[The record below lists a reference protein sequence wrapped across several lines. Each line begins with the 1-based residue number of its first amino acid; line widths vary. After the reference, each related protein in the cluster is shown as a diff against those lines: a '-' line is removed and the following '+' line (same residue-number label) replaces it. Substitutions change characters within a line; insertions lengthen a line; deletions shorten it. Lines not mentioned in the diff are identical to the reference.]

1 MKSIMKIKAKLRKKI
16 AMNKKY
22 FSFQFLSSER
32 LHQVNFSFSNV
43 MIALGIFTLSFL
55 GFNYYLSQKFSAEYY
70 LDKLNETDQ
79 KYSEISQELL
89 DKIANLEA
97 ELKLIEEKDAEL
109 RTYATLSPLSKDVK
123 AKGTGG
129 AIIDDVIL
137 KKLIVIY

>member
-1 MKSIMKIKAKLRKKI
+1 MKIKAKLRKKI

-89 DKIANLEA
+89 DKI
-97 ELKLIEEKDAEL
+97 
-109 RTYATLSPLSKDVK
+109 YVP
-123 AKGTGG
+123 TG
-129 AIIDDVIL
+129 
-137 KKLIVIY
+137 